1 MNGRKI
7 MSISQKTYKK
17 LDIPGYREEYPDKSD
32 QEILEILLTLG
43 CKARSMGCYT
53 EEIVDNLT
61 RIPFRKLK
69 TVAGYLYWLR
79 ADDDTRFKMLS
90 GESGKAAQ

>member
-7 MSISQKTYKK
+7 MSISQKAYKN
-17 LDIPGYREEYPDKSD
+17 LDMPGCREVYPGKSD
-32 QEILEILLTLG
+32 QEILETLLTLG

-53 EEIVDNLT
+53 EEIIGSLSQL
-61 RIPFRKLK
+61 PFLKLK
-69 TVAGYLYWLR
+69 SVAGYLYWLR